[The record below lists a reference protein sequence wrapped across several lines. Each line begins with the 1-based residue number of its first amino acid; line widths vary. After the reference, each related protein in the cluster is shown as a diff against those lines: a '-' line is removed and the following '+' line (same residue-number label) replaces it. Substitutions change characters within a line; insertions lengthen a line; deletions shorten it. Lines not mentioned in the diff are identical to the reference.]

1 MDGRIKLCNFH
12 LKNIVC
18 FYGQKEIKN
27 DIMQKSTYVFCQIL
41 TEEKCW
47 VLKLNAKRVN
57 KTLSHLFFYLQESI
71 EKMRLERKNSN
82 RIFILPINE
91 KEALKVRKAYKKLTY
106 ADRQTIEHMTEQG
119 AEPKKIAE
127 VTGVHV
133 ATIYRELKKGAD
145 TEGHYKAELAQQALF
160 V

>member
-1 MDGRIKLCNFH
+1 
-12 LKNIVC
+12 
-18 FYGQKEIKN
+18 
-27 DIMQKSTYVFCQIL
+27 MQTVKQ
-41 TEEKCW
+41 
-47 VLKLNAKRVN
+47 
-57 KTLSHLFFYLQESI
+57 
-71 EKMRLERKNSN
+71 SN
-82 RIFILPINE
+82 
-91 KEALKVRKAYKKLTY
+91 
-106 ADRQTIEHMTEQG
+106 MTEQG

>member
-1 MDGRIKLCNFH
+1 MRKELIKLYRIYFLH
-12 LKNIVC
+12 
-18 FYGQKEIKN
+18 IK
-27 DIMQKSTYVFCQIL
+27 KY
-41 TEEKCW
+41 
-47 VLKLNAKRVN
+47 R
-57 KTLSHLFFYLQESI
+57 
-71 EKMRLERKNSN
+71 KMRLERKNSN

>member
-1 MDGRIKLCNFH
+1 
-12 LKNIVC
+12 
-18 FYGQKEIKN
+18 
-27 DIMQKSTYVFCQIL
+27 
-41 TEEKCW
+41 
-47 VLKLNAKRVN
+47 
-57 KTLSHLFFYLQESI
+57 
-71 EKMRLERKNSN
+71 MRLERKNSN

-119 AEPKKIAE
+119 EEPKKIAE